1 MPSHMNILHCRS
13 SRSRVFHLFFFIHP
27 TSVSNKIFFLLH
39 SSHLKTKYFFPKEKY
54 IPKLYKTEMH
64 PSNRNVFIFS
74 NSIAEKLTN
83 SFSSLNYLLLFMAFA
98 KEQRVEKI
106 LIKTSIVYKLPL
118 FLCGFFFIM
127 LATYSNQSNK
137 ITFMISCFGKVLKL
151 K

>member
-1 MPSHMNILHCRS
+1 
-13 SRSRVFHLFFFIHP
+13 
-27 TSVSNKIFFLLH
+27 
-39 SSHLKTKYFFPKEKY
+39 
-54 IPKLYKTEMH
+54 MH